1 MDLELKERNDKMSL
15 IDKLYNVGLKK
26 VVEATLDAEKL
37 MTEARDAYD
46 AEKKRLEKE
55 KIRKRTL

>member
-1 MDLELKERNDKMSL
+1 
-15 IDKLYNVGLKK
+15 
-26 VVEATLDAEKL
+26 

-55 KIRKRTL
+55 KIRKRTLWNVFNVEQKSMN